1 MSIQRLGLGA
11 MRGIGRPGVFFN
23 QSVPKLA
30 SARLLSQQTRSSYK
44 ERPAIVHTSQKEGH
58 DILIKQRL
66 NRPVTPN
73 LTIYQVGQVWFSASA
88 WTRITGL
95 SVGGT
100 AYLTLCAHAVAPYLG
115 MRFDSAALVSA
126 FGALPFATKAA
137 IKFGLLGFPFAYH
150 FINGIRHLVFDLGF
164 GYKKA
169 QFKKSEAATWI
180 LSILG
185 GLVLAFWI

>member
-1 MSIQRLGLGA
+1 MSLQRFGLGA
-11 MRGIGRPGVFFN
+11 MRGTGQPGVFFN

-30 SARLLSQQTRSSYK
+30 LARLLSQQAR
-44 ERPAIVHTSQKEGH
+44 ERPAIVHLNQKEGH
-58 DILIKQRL
+58 DILVKQRL

-73 LTIYQVGQVWFSASA
+73 LTIYKVGQVWFSASA

-95 SVGGT
+95 AVGGT
-100 AYLTLCAHAVAPYLG
+100 AYLTLCAHAVAPYMG
-115 MRFDSAALVSA
+115 MGFDSAALVSA
-126 FGALPFATKAA
+126 FGALPFAAKVA
-137 IKFGLLGFPFAYH
+137 IKFGLLGFPFTYH

-180 LSILG
+180 LSVLG

>member
-11 MRGIGRPGVFFN
+11 IRGTGRPGVFFN
-23 QSVPKLA
+23 QSVSKLA
-30 SARLLSQQTRSSYK
+30 LTRLLSQQAR
-44 ERPAIVHTSQKEGH
+44 ERPAIVHMNQKEGH
-58 DILIKQRL
+58 DILVKQRL

-73 LTIYQVGQVWFSASA
+73 LTIYKVGQVWFSASA

-95 SVGGT
+95 AVGGT
-100 AYLTLCAHAVAPYLG
+100 AYLTLCAHAVASYLG
-115 MRFDSAALVSA
+115 MGFDSAALVSA
-126 FGALPFATKAA
+126 FSALPFAAKAA
-137 IKFGLLGFPFAYH
+137 IKFGLLGFPVSYH

-169 QFKKSEAATWI
+169 QFKRSEAATWI

>member
-11 MRGIGRPGVFFN
+11 MRGIERPGVFFN
-23 QSVPKLA
+23 QNVPKLA
-30 SARLLSQQTRSSYK
+30 LARLLSQQAR
-44 ERPAIVHTSQKEGH
+44 ERPEIVHTSQKEAH
-58 DILIKQRL
+58 DILVKQRL

-73 LTIYQVGQVWFSASA
+73 LTIYKVGQVWFSASA

-95 SVGGT
+95 AVGGT
-100 AYLTLCAHAVAPYLG
+100 AYLILCAHAVAPYLG
-115 MRFDSAALVSA
+115 IGFDSAALVSV

-150 FINGIRHLVFDLGF
+150 FINGIRHLVFDLGI

>member
-11 MRGIGRPGVFFN
+11 MRGIGRPGAFFN
-23 QSVPKLA
+23 KGIPKLA
-30 SARLLSQQTRSSYK
+30 AARLLSQQAR
-44 ERPAIVHTSQKEGH
+44 ERPAIVHLNQKEGH
-58 DILIKQRL
+58 DILVKQRL

-73 LTIYQVGQVWFSASA
+73 LTIYKVGQVWFSASA

-95 SVGGT
+95 AVGGT

-115 MRFDSAALVSA
+115 MGFDSAALVSA
-126 FGALPFATKAA
+126 FGALPFAVKAA
-137 IKFGLLGFPFAYH
+137 IKFGLLGFPFTYH
-150 FINGIRHLVFDLGF
+150 FVNGIRHLVFDLGF

-185 GLVLAFWI
+185 GLALAFWI